1 LPEPIV
7 WRPQVASAQESGR
20 ASSPEPIVWPLGAAL
35 LARARVAARLHRQA
49 RASAAVVPGPAA
61 KRTAPARAAAR
72 LYRQAHA
79 SAEAAPEPAA
89 KRTAT
94 ARLRH
99 PAHASAEA
107 AHGLAAKRRATAQA
121 AARLHHP
128 AHAFAEAVPGP
139 AAEASWARPFRAAQS
154 VAQAPRALPVPSAR
168 LAQRGAAAE
177 AAPRDGAVAPRDAAG
192 VLLRAAALRDALA
205 VLLRAAALPDA
216 PGAAL
221 PSVPPSASAFRRD
234 QAPPWPG
241 PRPAARFARGMQR
254 LRIAWP

>member
-1 LPEPIV
+1 M
-7 WRPQVASAQESGR
+7 QESGR
-20 ASSPEPIVWPLGAAL
+20 ASSPEPIVWPPGAAL
-35 LARARVAARLHRQA
+35 LARARVAARLHRRA
-49 RASAAVVPGPAA
+49 RASAAAVPGPVA
-61 KRTAPARAAAR
+61 KQTARASAPAAAR

-79 SAEAAPEPAA
+79 SAEAAPGPAA
-89 KRTAT
+89 KR
-94 ARLRH
+94 
-99 PAHASAEA
+99 
-107 AHGLAAKRRATAQA
+107 TAQA

-128 AHAFAEAVPGP
+128 AHASAEAVPGP

-154 VAQAPRALPVPSAR
+154 VAQAPWGLPGPSAR
-168 LAQRGAAAE
+168 SAQQGAVAVAAE
-177 AAPRDGAVAPRDAAG
+177 AAPRDGAVAVAEALRDGAGAAGPRDAAG
-192 VLLRAAALRDALA
+192 VLLR
-205 VLLRAAALPDA
+205 VAALPDA

>member
-1 LPEPIV
+1 V
-7 WRPQVASAQESGR
+7 WPPQAVSAQESGR

-49 RASAAVVPGPAA
+49 RASAAAVPGPVA
-61 KRTAPARAAAR
+61 KRRAPALAQAEAR
-72 LYRQAHA
+72 LC
-79 SAEAAPEPAA
+79 
-89 KRTAT
+89 
-94 ARLRH
+94 H
-99 PAHASAEA
+99 PARASAEA
-107 AHGLAAKRRATAQA
+107 AHGPAARRMGTAQA
-121 AARLHHP
+121 AARMHHR
-128 AHAFAEAVPGP
+128 AHASAEAVPGP

-154 VAQAPRALPVPSAR
+154 VAQARWGLPGPSAR
-168 LAQRGAAAE
+168 LAQQGGAAE
-177 AAPRDGAVAPRDAAG
+177 AAPRDGAVAVAEALRDGPVAAGPRDAAG
-192 VLLRAAALRDALA
+192 

-241 PRPAARFARGMQR
+241 PRPAARFARGMPR